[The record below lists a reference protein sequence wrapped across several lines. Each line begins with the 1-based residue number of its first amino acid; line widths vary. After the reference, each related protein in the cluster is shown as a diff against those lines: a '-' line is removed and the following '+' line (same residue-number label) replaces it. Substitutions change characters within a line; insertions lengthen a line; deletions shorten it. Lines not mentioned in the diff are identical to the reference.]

1 MKYVRVARER
11 GARTFVLIFEG
22 GDDLQADLLRFAAE
36 ERVLSGSLRGIGGF
50 SKATLGYFV
59 REQKAYEPI
68 DVDEQVEV
76 LSLLGT
82 LSVMDGKP
90 HAHMHAT
97 VGFRG
102 GSVKGGHVQAGTVW
116 PTLEIFVTEYSGE
129 LQRAMVPDVGAAL
142 IDLS

>member
-11 GARTFVLIFEG
+11 GARTFVLVFDR
-22 GDDLQADLLRFAAE
+22 GDDVLSELVRFADE
-36 ERVLSGSLRGIGGF
+36 ERVRSGSLRGIGGF

-68 DVDEQVEV
+68 PVDEQVEV

-82 LSVMDGKP
+82 LSMMDGKP
-90 HAHMHAT
+90 QAHMHAT

-102 GSVKGGHVQAGTVW
+102 GSVKGGHVEAGTVW

-129 LQRAMVPDVGAAL
+129 LHRAMVPEVGAAL